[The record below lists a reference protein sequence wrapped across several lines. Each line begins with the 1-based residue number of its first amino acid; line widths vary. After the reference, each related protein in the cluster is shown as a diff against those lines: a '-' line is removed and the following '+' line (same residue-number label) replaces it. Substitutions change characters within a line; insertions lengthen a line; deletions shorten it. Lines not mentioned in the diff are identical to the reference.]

1 MPILEMHL
9 LEGRSVE
16 LKRKAVAAVTT
27 ALVESLG
34 VRAEQV
40 RILITEHND
49 ENFSVGGQTIGQR
62 NQSTKTAGD

>member
-16 LKRKAVAAVTT
+16 LKRKAVAAITA
-27 ALVESLG
+27 ALVETLK
-34 VRAEQV
+34 VPPETV

-62 NQSTKTAGD
+62 KQGSQGAGD

>member
-16 LKRKAVAAVTT
+16 LKRKAVAAITV
-27 ALVESLG
+27 ALVETLK
-34 VRAEQV
+34 VPPETV

-49 ENFSVGGQTIGQR
+49 ENFSVGGVTIGER
-62 NQSTKTAGD
+62 KSRAGQ

>member
-16 LKRKAVAAVTT
+16 LKRKAVAAITA
-27 ALVESLG
+27 ALVETLK
-34 VRAEQV
+34 VPPETV

-49 ENFSVGGQTIGQR
+49 ENFSVGGVTVGERKSKASQ
-62 NQSTKTAGD
+62 

>member
-16 LKRKAVAAVTT
+16 LKRKAVAAITA
-27 ALVESLG
+27 ALVETLK
-34 VRAEQV
+34 VPPETV

-49 ENFSVGGQTIGQR
+49 ENFSVGGMTMGER
-62 NQSTKTAGD
+62 KSKANQ

>member
-16 LKRKAVAAVTT
+16 LKRKAVAAITA
-27 ALVESLG
+27 ALVETLK
-34 VRAEQV
+34 VPPETV

-62 NQSTKTAGD
+62 KQNTQTAGD

>member
-16 LKRKAVAAVTT
+16 LKRKAVAAITA
-27 ALVESLG
+27 ALVETLK
-34 VRAEQV
+34 VPPETV

-49 ENFSVGGQTIGQR
+49 ENFSVGGVTVGERKNKARQ
-62 NQSTKTAGD
+62 

>member
-16 LKRKAVAAVTT
+16 LKRKAVAAITA
-27 ALVESLG
+27 ALVETLK
-34 VRAEQV
+34 VPPETV

-49 ENFSVGGQTIGQR
+49 ENFSVGGVTIGER
-62 NQSTKTAGD
+62 KSRAGQ

>member
-16 LKRKAVAAVTT
+16 LKRKAVAAITA
-27 ALVESLG
+27 ALVETLK
-34 VRAEQV
+34 VPPETV

-49 ENFSVGGQTIGQR
+49 ENFSVGGVTIGERKSKASQ
-62 NQSTKTAGD
+62 